1 MKSTFSCIVISTAL
15 LGFRLAVFADDV
27 PAEKAAVAANDRA
40 YEAAYAKGDYK
51 TLAGYFTE
59 DAEYT
64 TDEGRTFVGRAEI
77 EETIRKA
84 FTTNK
89 GAKLVINLDSVRVL
103 GPEAVLEKGTT
114 TVTSKNGEVDSELYT
129 AIHIKTD
136 GKWKINQLIESPL
149 PDQTPREHL
158 TELDWLVGHWEDTDK
173 TDNTTVH
180 SEYLWAR
187 GGNFL
192 TRNITV
198 KNGNDVILEGF
209 QIIGWDPVEEN
220 IHAWTFDTDGGYAEG
235 RFTHDGNR
243 WLLRENG
250 YTPEGSRMTA
260 DNTITR
266 LSTDKFTWE
275 SNNRTLDGEP
285 QPSIS
290 KIEIGRVKGK

>member
-15 LGFRLAVFADDV
+15 VGLRLAVFAEDV
-27 PAEKAAVAANDRA
+27 PPEKATVVASEKA

-51 TLAGYFTE
+51 TLAGYFAE

-64 TDEGRTFVGRAEI
+64 TDEGRTYTGRAQI
-77 EETIRKA
+77 EETLHKA

-89 GAKLVINLDSVRVL
+89 GAKLAINVDSVKAL
-103 GPEAVLEKGTT
+103 GPEAILEKGTT
-114 TVTSKNGEVDSELYT
+114 TVTSKDGEMNSELYT
-129 AIHIKTD
+129 AILVKSD
-136 GKWKINQLIESPL
+136 GKWKINQLIESPV
-149 PDQTPREHL
+149 PDQSPRERL
-158 TELDWLVGHWEDTDK
+158 SELDWLVGHWEDTDK

-187 GGNFL
+187 GGNFI

-198 KNGNDVILEGF
+198 KNGENVLLEGF
-209 QIIGWDPVEEN
+209 QIIGWDPVDEN
-220 IHAWTFDTDGGYAEG
+220 IRAWTFDTDGGYAEG
-235 RFTHDGNR
+235 RMTRDGNR

-250 YTPEGSRMTA
+250 YTPDGDRMTA
-260 DNTITR
+260 DNTITKV
-266 LSTDKFTWE
+266 SADKFTWE